1 MSDQQIV
8 HTELKRCDLF
18 KLAGRFDSS
27 KAQDVEAA
35 LWVAIGAGRFR
46 LVLDMTHV
54 EYISS
59 GFLRVLVATQKEVK
73 RFNRG
78 DLYLA
83 APTQRI
89 QDVLKLAGLDAM
101 FQTFAT
107 PEEAVGAW

>member
-27 KAQDVEAA
+27 MAHEVDAA
-35 LWVAIGAGRFR
+35 LWTAINANRYHF
-46 LVLDMTHV
+46 VLDMTAV

-59 GFLRVLVATQKEVK
+59 GFLRVLVATQKEAK

-78 DLYLA
+78 DIYLA
-83 APTQRI
+83 APSQRI

-101 FQTFAT
+101 FKTFAT

>member
-1 MSDQQIV
+1 MSEQQIV
-8 HTELKRCDLF
+8 HIELKRCDLF
-18 KLAGRFDSS
+18 KLAGRFDSG

-35 LWVAIGAGRFR
+35 FRAVTGAGRFR
-46 LVLDMTHV
+46 IVLDMTDV

-59 GFLRVLVATQKEVK
+59 GFLRVLVATLKEVK

-83 APTQRI
+83 APTQRV
-89 QDVLKLAGLDAM
+89 QDVLKLAGLDEM
-101 FQTFAT
+101 FRTFAT

>member
-1 MSDQQIV
+1 MPDQQIV
-8 HTELKRCDLF
+8 RTELKRCDLF

-27 KAQDVEAA
+27 RAQAVGDAFRDA
-35 LWVAIGAGRFR
+35 MNDSRYR
-46 LVLDMTHV
+46 LVLDMSAV

-59 GFLRVLVATQKEVK
+59 GFLRVLVATQKESK

-78 DLYLA
+78 DVYLA
-83 APTQRI
+83 ALPPRL
-89 QDVLKLAGLDAM
+89 QDVLKLAGLDTL